1 MRHVLLRRTAIA
13 FVATSLALA
22 TGATG
27 TAGATPAHRPSARTY
42 VALGDSYAAGYGLPS
57 PALPTRPAY
66 PGCAQTSLDYPHQLA
81 ARLRLSLTDA
91 TCSGATT
98 ADFFAPQNTP
108 GPHPPA
114 QLDVVKAVQPDLVT
128 VTIGGNDFGFTPIAE
143 ACLAATKSGPLL
155 LHPTFANCK
164 SYFASAAGAGE
175 NPVVRLATVGANVRA
190 ALAAV
195 HRAAPHAKV
204 LVIAYP
210 AISPDAR
217 NTPAV
222 GCFTA
227 NAIPPAVVGGIPLAS
242 AFPFTDVDTPYL
254 SSIQAALDRE
264 IASAAR
270 ATHSAYADILASSLR
285 HSACSPESTRWVEPF
300 LPGGGGTNVL
310 HPSLAGAAA
319 MAARLTPL
327 AALLLCRFPF
337 A

>member
-1 MRHVLLRRTAIA
+1 MLIRRFSIA
-13 FVATSLALA
+13 FVATALAL
-22 TGATG
+22 
-27 TAGATPAHRPSARTY
+27 TAGASMPAGATTVHHPRAPKTY
-42 VALGDSYAAGYGLPS
+42 VALGDSYAAGYGLPA
-57 PALPTRPAY
+57 PAVPTRVAY
-66 PGCAQTSLDYPHQLA
+66 PGCAQTSLDYPHILA
-81 ARLRLSLTDA
+81 ARLKLSLTDA

-143 ACLAATKSGPLL
+143 ACLAASKDGPLL
-155 LHPTFANCK
+155 LHPTFANCR
-164 SYFASAAGAGE
+164 SYFASPAGAAE
-175 NPVVRLATVGANVRA
+175 NPLARLATVGANVRA

-195 HRAAPHAKV
+195 HQAAPHARV

-210 AISPDAR
+210 AIAPDAR
-217 NTPAV
+217 HTPSV

-227 NAIPPAVVGGIPLAS
+227 NAIPPVVVSGIPLAS
-242 AFPFTDVDTPYL
+242 AFPFTDADTPYL
-254 SSIQAALDRE
+254 SYIQHALDGV

-270 ATHSAYADILASSLR
+270 ATHSAYADIFGASLS

-300 LPGGGGTNVL
+300 VPGGGGTNVL

-319 MAARLTPL
+319 MAERLTPL
-327 AALLLCRFPF
+327 AALLLCHLPS